1 MLQNFSYNV
10 YSRYRVAKPFPFV
23 LVLGISA
30 AIIHQVACFYTVKR
44 SKICHSSTCKHDVQR
59 IRKIVRAGLL

>member
-10 YSRYRVAKPFPFV
+10 YSRYRVAKPFPFI

-44 SKICHSSTCKHDVQR
+44 SRFV
-59 IRKIVRAGLL
+59 IRLHVNMTYKE